1 MEGAIFGEVGVMLG
15 GRFRVWR
22 SWRDVGGSFFRGRGN
37 ICEDWSDVN
46 WTVFFAASAVLVT

>member
-1 MEGAIFGEVGVMLG
+1 MLG